1 MAALKTR
8 TPARGLGGG
17 GLLGWGAGMDDARV
31 LPRRC
36 GLLAMAAPGPQRM
49 LALWGPSTL
58 EG

>member
-1 MAALKTR
+1 MVALKTR
-8 TPARGLGGG
+8 MQARGLGGG
-17 GLLGWGAGMDDARV
+17 GVLGWGAGTDDARV

-36 GLLAMAAPGPQRM
+36 GLLAVAAPEPQRM